1 MDNMTGLLDAE
12 VFQERLEEELKR
24 AVRFERPMSL
34 LVATWSHQG
43 PQAFD
48 KRTVKSYGPIRQL
61 SAIIKKGLRDVDAAG
76 RMDGEILAAVLPE
89 TDLAGAR
96 VVAERICREAESCEF
111 PGETLDDLI
120 KLTVNVAIVAHPE
133 HGLDAQVLIAE
144 ARVALER
151 AQHAGYSLVY
161 EGERPIAP

>member
-1 MDNMTGLLDAE
+1 MDNMTGLLDAG

-24 AVRFERPMSL
+24 AARFQRPLAL
-34 LVATWSHQG
+34 LVASWSHQG

-48 KRTVKSYGPIRQL
+48 RRTVKSYGPIRKL
-61 SAIIKKGLRDVDAAG
+61 STIIKKGLRDVDAAG

-96 VVAERICREAESCEF
+96 IVAERICREAENYEF
-111 PGETLDDLI
+111 PGESLDDLI

-133 HGLDAQVLIAE
+133 HGADAQVLIAE

-151 AQHAGYSLVY
+151 AQHDGYGLVY
-161 EGERPIAP
+161 EGERPIVS

>member
-12 VFQERLEEELKR
+12 VFLERLDEELKR
-24 AVRFERPMSL
+24 AVRFQRPLAL

-48 KRTVKSYGPIRQL
+48 QRTVKSYGPVRKL
-61 SAIIKKGLRDVDAAG
+61 SVIIKKGLRDVDAAG
-76 RMDGEILAAVLPE
+76 RLNGEILAAVLPE

-96 VVAERICREAESCEF
+96 IVAERICREAEGYEF

-120 KLTVNVAIVAHPE
+120 QLTVNVAIVAHPE
-133 HGLDAQVLIAE
+133 HGLDVQVLLHE

-151 AQHAGYSLVY
+151 AQHDGYGLVY
-161 EGERPIAP
+161 EGERPIIS

>member
-1 MDNMTGLLDAE
+1 MTGLLDSEA
-12 VFQERLEEELKR
+12 FGERLEDELKR
-24 AVRFERPMSL
+24 AVRFQRPLALIM
-34 LVATWSHQG
+34 ATWSHQG

-48 KRTVKSYGPIRQL
+48 KRTVKSYGPIRQI

-76 RMDGEILAAVLPE
+76 RLDGEIVAAVLPE

-96 VVAERICREAESCEF
+96 IVAERICREAENYEF

-120 KLTVNVAIVAHPE
+120 PLTVNVSIVSHPE
-133 HGLDAQVLIAE
+133 HGTDSQVLIAE

-151 AQHAGYSLVY
+151 AQHDGYGLVY
-161 EGERPIAP
+161 EGERPVAS